1 MANTSASF
9 KRDIV
14 DELFRRNDEL
24 SKAAGSEIL
33 RLRQAMKSV
42 WGTYYSNE
50 FTDNDVRFRVIA
62 RKMHEALYENPNYPN
77 FY

>member
-1 MANTSASF
+1 MTSPASF

-24 SKAAGSEIL
+24 SCAAGSEIL
-33 RLRQAMKSV
+33 RLRQAMQTV
-42 WGTYYSNE
+42 WGIYYSND
-50 FTDNDVRFRVIA
+50 FANDDTRMRAMIQVMNETL
-62 RKMHEALYENPNYPN
+62 KHNPNYPN

>member
-1 MANTSASF
+1 MTNTSASF

-42 WGTYYSNE
+42 WGAYYSNE
-50 FTDNDVRFRVIA
+50 FTDNDMRFRAIA
-62 RKMHEALYENPNYPN
+62 RKMHETLYENPNYPN

>member
-1 MANTSASF
+1 MTISASF

-24 SKAAGSEIL
+24 SCAAGSEIL
-33 RLRQAMKSV
+33 RLRQAMRTV
-42 WGTYYSNE
+42 WGIYYSNQ
-50 FTDNDVRFRVIA
+50 FSNDDTRMRAMLQVMNETL
-62 RKMHEALYENPNYPN
+62 KDNPNYPN